1 MPGQSLQ
8 DKRRLGSVCRVS
20 RGKLGCKPCPWA
32 KPKGLGVGDQEEG
45 PGGCGRFMSVFG
57 SRIGASSVSLGP
69 WPVAGE
75 GVRALGTPLSQ
86 SSVGAPSFS
95 PEPPFSVDDSKLY
108 LPGP

>member
-45 PGGCGRFMSVFG
+45 PG
-57 SRIGASSVSLGP
+57 A
-69 WPVAGE
+69 VA
-75 GVRALGTPLSQ
+75 
-86 SSVGAPSFS
+86 
-95 PEPPFSVDDSKLY
+95 DSCLY
-108 LPGP
+108 LAVGLEPAQ